1 MAVLSAIETLAL
13 VEGSHEV
20 ASISISQAER
30 SNAKMDDS
38 KLALAKTLF
47 AKNGYIRVEN
57 LFSADQM
64 AGFDAQYR
72 DRFRSFLA
80 ATNKQDKRPL
90 FTVDI
95 EGAFAQREVM
105 ANPILAPFLESLL
118 GKDFILAAMSAVA
131 SFPGAPDQH
140 LHRDATMLFGPE
152 NTADF
157 DIPVYSVTVLV
168 PLINFTKETGCT
180 RVWPGSHK
188 IPGRENGLAVG
199 SLDPEVHVGSVLI
212 SDGRVL
218 HRGAAN
224 LSDKLRPLFYTTF
237 HRSWYRDFGGYAQ
250 RPPILISNKNFAAL
264 PADLQARIGWS
275 RDLYKKVRRKYW
287 LRKVLPASLRMRMS
301 KDI

>member
-157 DIPVYSVTVLV
+157 DVPVYSVTVLV

-287 LRKVLPASLRMRMS
+287 LRKVVPASLRMRMS

>member
-157 DIPVYSVTVLV
+157 DVPVYSVTVLV

-224 LSDKLRPLFYTTF
+224 RSDKLRPLFYTTF

>member
-157 DIPVYSVTVLV
+157 DVPVYSVTVLV

>member
-157 DIPVYSVTVLV
+157 DVSVYSVTVLV

>member
-105 ANPILAPFLESLL
+105 ANPILTPFLESLL

-157 DIPVYSVTVLV
+157 DVPVYSVTVLV

-224 LSDKLRPLFYTTF
+224 RSDKLRPLFYTTF